1 MTSELVKIGLPRKQ
15 AEGERRVRRMRQIL
29 EQHDAAIARV
39 NAATN
44 ERMRQELAAPESES
58 DESDTPATTTAAATA

>member
-1 MTSELVKIGLPRKQ
+1 MTSELVKIGLPKKQ

-44 ERMRQELAAPESES
+44 ERMRQELETT
-58 DESDTPATTTAAATA
+58 DTAEVDPPAEAAAAS

>member
-1 MTSELVKIGLPRKQ
+1 MSNELVKIGLPRKQ

-44 ERMRQELAAPESES
+44 ERMRQELEAG
-58 DESDTPATTTAAATA
+58 TTDAQDDGPIAEAATA